1 MIDKR
6 YTKEEV
12 KPIMLI
18 TFNGRMSDKALSTFK
33 DVFKDSDIDSLYTVI
48 VLEEQ
53 DRAEV
58 RIITYHIDGNTN
70 EPSHKIPTVD
80 KDRIERFD
88 KPNTPSYDKVMEA
101 IERAEERIRTNSK
114 HILTLQQEVNTL
126 LDDKIDGSWFSKGV
140 VRLDDKERA
149 KLKKEF
155 EDMYTVSTW
164 WSRLMNRNN

>member
-1 MIDKR
+1 MDKR
-6 YTKEEV
+6 YSKEEV
-12 KPIMLI
+12 VELI
-18 TFNGRMSDKALSTFK
+18 HEYESSKCRYSGDANVWLKVRGF
-33 DVFKDSDIDSLYTVI
+33 IDEPT
-48 VLEEQ
+48 
-53 DRAEV
+53 
-58 RIITYHIDGNTN
+58 HNT
-70 EPSHKIPTVD
+70 PTVD
-80 KDRIERFD
+80 KDRIERYD